1 MSVCLC
7 LKKEESL
14 YFLMKPRFASH
25 SAQPGINFIE
35 IALAIAVVAV
45 LSAFAMVSFGVL
57 NEERDAEMVISA
69 QTTLQS
75 SVTQGATRLDIRP
88 AEFTAD
94 HYEMVLT
101 AARASIGQKGGK
113 HGDARLVR
121 NDTRFT
127 LTIPSTG
134 RSAEFQVDPNG
145 TVRLV
150 SIGKFS
156 PDKYKIDPAA
166 GILYKP

>member
-1 MSVCLC
+1 
-7 LKKEESL
+7 
-14 YFLMKPRFASH
+14 MKPRFAQYL
-25 SAQPGINFIE
+25 AQHGVNFIE
-35 IALAIAVVAV
+35 IALVIAVVAV

-69 QTTLQS
+69 QATLQS
-75 SVTQGATRLDIRP
+75 CVTQGATRLDIRP
-88 AEFTAD
+88 EAFKAD

-101 AARASIGQKGGK
+101 AARAGIGQKEGT
-113 HGDARLVR
+113 HGDVRLVR
-121 NDTRFT
+121 SDSRFT

-156 PDKYKIDPAA
+156 PDKYKIDSAT